1 MHYDYLFSDDMVG
14 IKKEDEETNL
24 NSQTNANEN
33 MFDNEEFNKK
43 LNEATDKVRAE
54 FKEEVDALKS
64 KLLEYESKLSTE
76 EKEDVDNENE

>member
-1 MHYDYLFSDDMVG
+1 MHYDFLFSDEMVG
-14 IKKEDEETNL
+14 IKKEEQETNL
-24 NSQTNANEN
+24 NNQTNANES
-33 MFDNEEFNKK
+33 MFDNEEFNNK

-76 EKEDVDNENE
+76 KEEEVDNENE